1 MQHRSQ
7 GISWSLYMPMTLYSW
22 VSNYILRRET
32 TGKSESFLSGGR
44 AVYPG
49 KPYSCSTVGVVR
61 LTPRLTSGT
70 PYHRSHAEH
79 FDSMGIVMGG
89 FLTIQEL
96 HPVKLFVCLSLN
108 FPL

>member
-1 MQHRSQ
+1 
-7 GISWSLYMPMTLYSW
+7 MTLYSW
-22 VSNYILRRET
+22 VSNYILRGT

-44 AVYPG
+44 AVYPC
-49 KPYSCSTVGVVR
+49 KPYICSTVGVVR
-61 LTPRLTSGT
+61 LTPRPTNGAPHHT
-70 PYHRSHAEH
+70 SHAEH

-96 HPVKLFVCLSLN
+96 YPIKLFACLSLI